1 MSPVWVNSEIIIT
14 EKIFS
19 PTDRRSVGR
28 SVGRSVRHSP
38 PPTPRTPRA
47 SRADDEDD
55 DDDDDDVR

>member
-1 MSPVWVNSEIIIT
+1 MTPVWVNSEIIRA

-28 SVGRSVRHSP
+28 SVGHSP

-47 SRADDEDD
+47 SRADDDE